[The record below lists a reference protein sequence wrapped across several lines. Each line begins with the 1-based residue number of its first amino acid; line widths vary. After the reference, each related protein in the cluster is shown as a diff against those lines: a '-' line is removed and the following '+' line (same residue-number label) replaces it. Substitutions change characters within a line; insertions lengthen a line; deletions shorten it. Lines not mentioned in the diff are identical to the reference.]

1 MLQLTDI
8 PYGLIEL
15 DTVGTVIRYSP
26 ASEKRSPE
34 MPNIV
39 GQNFFNEVAPFAE
52 VKELKGRFLSFMA
65 FGDAIERFTVKVP
78 FEQQNVKIQI
88 LLARITEQ
96 TERGRERLALVRLM
110 PDTASMA
117 APSMH

>member
-1 MLQLTDI
+1 MLQLTDV

-15 DTVGTVIRYSP
+15 DAVGTVIRYSP
-26 ASEKRSPE
+26 AREQRAQDARS
-34 MPNIV
+34 IV

-52 VKELKGRFLSFMA
+52 VKELKSRFLSFMA
-65 FGDAIERFTVKVP
+65 FGDAIQRFTIKVP
-78 FEQQNVKIQI
+78 LEEQGIKIQI

-110 PDTASMA
+110 PDADVTA
-117 APSMH
+117 APMY

>member
-1 MLQLTDI
+1 MTDI

-15 DTVGTVIRYSP
+15 DTVGTVVRYSP
-26 ASEKRSPE
+26 ASEQSAHDA
-34 MPNIV
+34 PNIV
-39 GQNFFNEVAPFAE
+39 GRNFFNEVAPFAE

-65 FGDAIERFTVKVP
+65 LGDAIERLTIKVP
-78 FEQQNVKIQI
+78 FNEQSLKIQI

-110 PDTASMA
+110 PEETPA
-117 APSMH
+117 AHLH